1 LEERDMDNIK
11 VGDIIDGK
19 RVTKVFMLCGE
30 LAYQTEPVSK
40 KDPIYPEE
48 DFMNPPEEPEEPVV
62 EEKPKRKRKIKNVVH
77 LA

>member
-1 LEERDMDNIK
+1 MDNIK

-40 KDPIYPEE
+40 KDPIYSEE

>member
-1 LEERDMDNIK
+1 MDNIK

-40 KDPIYPEE
+40 KDPVYPEE
-48 DFMNPPEEPEEPVV
+48 DFMNPPEEPEAPV
-62 EEKPKRKRKIKNVVH
+62 EEKPRKKRKIKNVVH
-77 LA
+77 VA

>member
-1 LEERDMDNIK
+1 MDNIK